1 MGVDGV
7 LIISM
12 VAFSFASAISP
23 GPNNTVLMAL
33 AANFGPKGP
42 ALHLAGMGVGHS
54 VMLAAMSAGLGAFFL
69 AYPVVYEV
77 LKYVGFA
84 YILYMAWGILKSRA
98 PEDGDLS
105 GIPVGV
111 IRSTLF
117 QWVNPKAWIVIAT
130 FVTAYMPT
138 NQGIWVIVWS
148 VLIFLLATFPGAL
161 VWAVAGHVIGR
172 VLRSPKSQ
180 RIFTV
185 AMAIA
190 LVASMI
196 PIFFL

>member
-1 MGVDGV
+1 MVVDGA

-12 VAFSFASAISP
+12 VAFSFATAVSP
-23 GPNNTVLMAL
+23 GPNNTVLMTL
-33 AANFGPKGP
+33 AANFGRRGP
-42 ALHLAGMGVGHS
+42 ALHLAGMGIGLS
-54 VMLAAMSAGLGAFFL
+54 VMLVAMSAGLGAFFL
-69 AYPVVYEV
+69 AYPVVYQV

-84 YILYMAWGILKSRA
+84 YIIFMAWGIVKASA
-98 PEDGDLS
+98 PEASDLT

-111 IRSTLF
+111 VRSTLF

-138 NQGIWVIVWS
+138 NQGVLIIVWS
-148 VLIFLLATFPGAL
+148 VLIFLLATLPGAL

-172 VLRSPKSQ
+172 VLSSPKSK

-190 LVASMI
+190 LVGSMI
-196 PIFFL
+196 PVLFL